1 MTCNRVTMSK
11 STKLSKAKQYALLL
25 FHWTRRRD
33 EREKLLVQKCDERPR
48 GIVREERMRDEG
60 KWKGMEKE
68 AGRAGGERIGRS
80 VWREGVRGKS
90 EKKNG

>member
-1 MTCNRVTMSK
+1 
-11 STKLSKAKQYALLL
+11 
-25 FHWTRRRD
+25 
-33 EREKLLVQKCDERPR
+33 
-48 GIVREERMRDEG
+48 MRDEG

-68 AGRAGGERIGRS
+68 AVRAGGERIGRS